1 MPEPLHDPSPND
13 TPLTPRTRAHRSG
26 ALGDAA
32 RRFRRLPPA
41 RRRLVAGVSAGAAVL
56 LIAGVVAPIVVSG
69 SDASASAPT
78 AQSMSAAAE
87 VTPTSTVNA
96 TAVTAISSATGSVAG
111 GTTLTVSG
119 VDVDGVTRVV
129 FGDQDAQ
136 ILSATSTEVTVAVP
150 AATSFSPTDVGVAV
164 YADDLRVDGDALSYS
179 YDIVSPVD
187 AQMAYVFQHWDDYN
201 LAEYG
206 SLDDTDCANFASQS
220 LLQRGWTQTSDWWAE
235 GTGDDFDFSKAW
247 VSSTYFMNYAA
258 DHPELATALDDAQ
271 RDQVKVGDIVQFDW
285 DNSGDRDHTGIV
297 SKVEQTDAGVVISYA
312 GHTDDT
318 DYRTVDE
325 AITVIHPG
333 ASVYYWSIA

>member
-1 MPEPLHDPSPND
+1 MPKHLDDPQSE
-13 TPLTPRTRAHRSG
+13 TERTRRRTNG
-26 ALGDAA
+26 PLA
-32 RRFRRLPPA
+32 RLVGRYRRLPLEK
-41 RRRLVAGVSAGAAVL
+41 RRVVAGVSAGAAL
-56 LIAGVVAPIVVSG
+56 LLVAGVVIPIAVTG
-69 SDASASAPT
+69 SDASGSEPAAQALRTT
-78 AQSMSAAAE
+78 AA

-96 TAVTAISSATGSVAG
+96 TAVTNISSAAGSVAG

-129 FGDQDAQ
+129 FGEQEAQ

-150 AATSFSPTDVGVAV
+150 AATDFSPADVGVAV
-164 YADDLRVDGDALSYS
+164 YADDLRVDGQILSYS
-179 YDIVSPVD
+179 YDIASPVD
-187 AQMAYVFQHWDDYN
+187 AQMAYVFAHWDNYN

-206 SLDDTDCANFASQS
+206 SLYDTDCANFASQS
-220 LLQRGWTQTSDWWAE
+220 LLERGWTMTDDWWAE
-235 GTGDDFDFSKAW
+235 GAGDDFDFSKAW
-247 VSSTYFMNYAA
+247 VSSTYFMNYAEE
-258 DHPELATALDDAQ
+258 HPELATALDDSQ

-297 SKVEQTDAGVVISYA
+297 SKVVTTDAGTQVYYA